1 MSNFQELSKKGVA
14 STVYLPVEI
23 DTEANPDFYF
33 YGDVHRSSTDESNM
47 AFSRLYGVIPKNTPI
62 LIYSRVDN
70 GVLHWEDGEYT
81 VNTVDLNWPEV
92 FTVIQDDGK
101 EVRNKVVGLLE
112 YHMFTEDDFGKGK
125 SYYGFSA
132 SSSAEEDINMGD
144 LVKVGVGA
152 YISPFRFLIV
162 TGDV

>member
-1 MSNFQELSKKGVA
+1 MSNFQEFSQKGKA

-33 YGDVHRSSTDESNM
+33 YGNIHRSSTDESN
-47 AFSRLYGVIPKNTPI
+47 FSLSRLYGVIPKNTPI
-62 LIYSRVDN
+62 LIYSRVEN

-92 FTVIQDDGK
+92 FTVINDGV
-101 EVRNKVVGLLE
+101 EIRTKVIGLLE
-112 YHMFTEDDFGKGK
+112 YHKFTEDDFGKGK

-132 SSSAEEDINMGD
+132 SKDVEEDIDVGD

-152 YISPFRFLIV
+152 WISPFRFLIV